1 MKLRLRGLAACGL
14 VVLVAAAVTACSSDT
29 GAKSSSSPSATVAK
43 VGSIPSA
50 DLTANGTLTAC
61 TNYPFQPMQYQNSDG
76 TLEGV
81 DIELLKGAAARL
93 GLKFN
98 AVNTDFTSEISSLQS
113 GKCDLIAAQQYITAE
128 RLAQVDMMQY
138 WKTKEAIVV
147 PSGNPDKIKGLDK
160 LCGFSTAAATGTIEA
175 KLLAAASDTCVSGG
189 KKPIDI
195 QLYANQPTAMQAL
208 LTGHAQSWMASLL
221 TATVANQ
228 QHNAKLETL
237 TPFSPSSGGGV
248 VSMSFDKK
256 RPEVAQGVLKAL
268 QSMYADGSYQKIFA
282 KYKVSSIVAKPEMVT
297 SVG

>member
-1 MKLRLRGLAACGL
+1 MKLRLRGLATCGV
-14 VVLVAAAVTACSSDT
+14 VVLVAAAAAACSSGD
-29 GAKSSSSPSATVAK
+29 ADSSSTPSASVAK

-50 DLTANGTLTAC
+50 ELTANGTLTAC

-76 TLEGV
+76 GLEGV

-93 GLKFN
+93 GLEFN

-113 GKCDLIAAQQYITAE
+113 GKCDLIAAQQYVTAE

-138 WKTKEAIVV
+138 WKTTEAIVV
-147 PSGNPDKIKGLDK
+147 PSGNPAKIEGYDK
-160 LCGFSTAAATGTIEA
+160 LCGFSTAAATGTLEA
-175 KLLAAASDTCVSGG
+175 KLLKAASDTCVADG

-237 TPFSPSSGGGV
+237 TPFSPASGGGI

-256 RPEVAQGVLKAL
+256 RPGVSQEVLKAL

-282 KYKVSSIVAKPEMVT
+282 KYEVSSILAEPVMVT
-297 SVG
+297 SAG